1 MCFLSDYISRFHPS
15 LFFISAKL
23 TLFFWPYSSCL
34 GRKAGVSLKTS
45 HKSPAVLPRGKK
57 KKETTIFSG
66 VHTPRQFRGASLP
79 NVYVF
84 VVWEESEALDKM
96 LQWLNVKHRSL
107 QVQYICVRTRVCM
120 CVTVLL
126 SEVIDCWD
134 LIQEVCV
141 HHGTLP
147 II

>member
-23 TLFFWPYSSCL
+23 TLFFYPIQ
-34 GRKAGVSLKTS
+34 
-45 HKSPAVLPRGKK
+45 AVLGGKQVYPLRQVTSLLRCYQEGK

-66 VHTPRQFRGASLP
+66 AHTPRQFRGASLP

-96 LQWLNVKHRSL
+96 LQWLNVKHSSL
-107 QVQYICVRTRVCM
+107 QVQYICVRTCVCM

-147 II
+147 VI